1 MQDVHIL
8 VLNTSASERSDLTQV
23 WQATGRSIVAKE
35 VRTRDAFLEA
45 LASEPPDLVVNLCLF
60 PELDGLA
67 ALQLAQ
73 DANLKAPFVI
83 VGEKRGTGAEECL
96 AAGATAFFAKG
107 EEGQLAE
114 FIRRLNSDQP
124 MPSSTPQTPL
134 CNVVLWIEPLAL
146 RLRVEKM
153 LLKLNEVKLVP
164 FPYNTLSPVHSPDLL
179 LASLNELTPAI
190 PSDWS
195 NKPLLLLVSEEREAE
210 AIELVRQGAL
220 GYILL
225 EHLSEPRLH
234 IAIHQA
240 LRQTTLQNQYIDKI
254 STLQQ
259 TLTDLQSQLDAT
271 ESALKDE
278 KRHSDSLKQTLAEQ
292 EYIIAERTKAHEE
305 HLLSLQQTLTDLQSQ
320 LDATES
326 ALKDEKRRSELL
338 TKEFAEQE
346 RLIASLTKTHE
357 ELQLWYNDLQLH
369 AKRSR
374 ELLEHSSSLILLLD
388 ADAIITEAL
397 SSAAERLLGYLRS
410 ELVGRSVFEFVFAD
424 DRAIAEVFFAQQV
437 AAPDAI
443 PPVKVRMV
451 RKDGQPIHVE
461 IASHN
466 LLRNESVG
474 AILLNVSDATAY
486 AQLEQQLHTAKN
498 DFDARLTE
506 RTHELSEL
514 TQKLQAEM
522 QARAHLEAALQQ
534 SQDDLWKVFRLS
546 PLAAVLCRADNGYT
560 LNVNSA
566 FTTLSGIA
574 YEDALGK
581 PIDALGIGLSAEQ
594 FHAVVSLPPE
604 SDTLKRLNFEA
615 DFHSKSGEVK
625 NVALTLQ
632 PVQLAQE
639 HCILIFVQDL
649 TAHKQA
655 EKLLKQSLTEKASVL
670 EDIYHQVSNDLQV
683 VSSLLYLQSLKV
695 HDAQA
700 REIFRESQNRVKSL
714 ALLYEQLC
722 HTPTSSKVNFA
733 EYLHNLA
740 SVLAE
745 SYSTSAVIEV
755 QPSNEHLDL
764 SIDSAVPAGLIV
776 TELLTN
782 SLKYAF
788 PESWHS
794 ADALQKISIHTH
806 QSSDGEITLTVR
818 DNGIGLD
825 HTQSIEA
832 PKTLGLRLV
841 KMLTEQLHGRLEALS
856 EAGAIFHIRFRD
868 KS

>member
-1 MQDVHIL
+1 M
-8 VLNTSASERSDLTQV
+8 
-23 WQATGRSIVAKE
+23 
-35 VRTRDAFLEA
+35 
-45 LASEPPDLVVNLCLF
+45 
-60 PELDGLA
+60 
-67 ALQLAQ
+67 
-73 DANLKAPFVI
+73 
-83 VGEKRGTGAEECL
+83 
-96 AAGATAFFAKG
+96 
-107 EEGQLAE
+107 
-114 FIRRLNSDQP
+114 
-124 MPSSTPQTPL
+124 
-134 CNVVLWIEPLAL
+134 
-146 RLRVEKM
+146 
-153 LLKLNEVKLVP
+153 
-164 FPYNTLSPVHSPDLL
+164 
-179 LASLNELTPAI
+179 
-190 PSDWS
+190 
-195 NKPLLLLVSEEREAE
+195 
-210 AIELVRQGAL
+210 
-220 GYILL
+220 
-225 EHLSEPRLH
+225 
-234 IAIHQA
+234 
-240 LRQTTLQNQYIDKI
+240 
-254 STLQQ
+254 
-259 TLTDLQSQLDAT
+259 
-271 ESALKDE
+271 
-278 KRHSDSLKQTLAEQ
+278 
-292 EYIIAERTKAHEE
+292 
-305 HLLSLQQTLTDLQSQ
+305 
-320 LDATES
+320 
-326 ALKDEKRRSELL
+326 
-338 TKEFAEQE
+338 
-346 RLIASLTKTHE
+346 
-357 ELQLWYNDLQLH
+357 QLH

-424 DRAIAEVFFAQQV
+424 DRAIAEAFFAQQV

-443 PPVKVRMV
+443 PPMKVRMV

-461 IASHN
+461 MASHN

-514 TQKLQAEM
+514 TQKLQEET
-522 QARAHLEAALQQ
+522 QARAHLEDALQR
-534 SQDDLWKVFRLS
+534 SQDDLWKLFRLS
-546 PLAAVLCRADNGYT
+546 PFALVLCRADNGYT
-560 LNVNSA
+560 LNVNPA
-566 FTTLSGIA
+566 FTTLSGMA
-574 YEDALGK
+574 CEDTLGK
-581 PIDALGIGLSAEQ
+581 PIDALGIGLSAE
-594 FHAVVSLPPE
+594 HLRAVVSLPPE
-604 SDTLKRLNFEA
+604 ADTLKRLNFEA
-615 DFHSKSGEVK
+615 DFHTKSGEVK

-639 HCILIFVQDL
+639 LCILIFVQDL

-655 EKLLKQSLTEKASVL
+655 ENLLKQSLTEKASVL
-670 EDIYHQVSNDLQV
+670 ADIYHQVSNDLQV

-755 QPSNEHLDL
+755 QPSNERLDL

-776 TELLTN
+776 TELVTN

-794 ADALQKISIHTH
+794 ADALQKISIYTH